1 MHIQY
6 LEERGHKS
14 AVNYQMI
21 EKKSVYLEALG

>member
-6 LEERGHKS
+6 LEERGHIS

-21 EKKSVYLEALG
+21 QKKDVYLEGKG